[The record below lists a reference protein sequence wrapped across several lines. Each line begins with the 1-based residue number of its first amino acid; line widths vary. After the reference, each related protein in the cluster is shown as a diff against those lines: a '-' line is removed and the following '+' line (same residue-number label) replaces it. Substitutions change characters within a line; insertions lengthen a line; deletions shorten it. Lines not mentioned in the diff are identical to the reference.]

1 MVTIRLSSEIE
12 AELIVAAKR
21 TGQSKTALA
30 RQAILNYLEDMEDA
44 DMAERALDE
53 FYASGEKAIPLEEV
67 LKRYG
72 MDG

>member
-1 MVTIRLSSEIE
+1 MLAIRLSPEID
-12 AELIVAAKR
+12 AELVALVKR
-21 TGQSKTALA
+21 TGRTKTSHAREALL
-30 RQAILNYLEDMEDA
+30 RYLEDMKDA
-44 DMAERALDE
+44 YIAEKRLDE